1 MYYQLFLF
9 FVFNILLFKIKK
21 KKKKATTTT
30 TTTITINTINYAT
43 LSPFDFNSDSSLHTL
58 CCSPSDKTLNG
69 CYLSSAQLLF
79 SSLSLSNL
87 SNNEMPPPS

>member
-21 KKKKATTTT
+21 KKTTT

-43 LSPFDFNSDSSLHTL
+43 LSPFDFNFDSSLHTL